1 MVRAT
6 KGKKL
11 TQAGRSTSDSMLD
24 LLKRGKTKDDDSTT
38 NKKSKP
44 KKPEF
49 HIPTSNHGKSKHF
62 GIREE
67 HITELAEEKRKLETT
82 LLFYFVSNYLCTHY
96 DTVHGPSRQFGSSS
110 LCMCFEAIESEDDS

>member
-1 MVRAT
+1 MSLLGDVASLNKLQTLGASSVEDKDEGKPKVVRAT

-11 TQAGRSTSDSMLD
+11 TQAGRSTSDGMLD

-67 HITELAEEKRKLETT
+67 HITELAEEKKET
-82 LLFYFVSNYLCTHY
+82 
-96 DTVHGPSRQFGSSS
+96 
-110 LCMCFEAIESEDDS
+110 

>member
-1 MVRAT
+1 MSLLGDVASLNKLQTLGASSVEDKDEGKPKVVRAT

-11 TQAGRSTSDSMLD
+11 TQAGRSTSDGMLD
-24 LLKRGKTKDDDSTT
+24 LLKRGKT
-38 NKKSKP
+38 

-67 HITELAEEKRKLETT
+67 HITELAEEKKET
-82 LLFYFVSNYLCTHY
+82 
-96 DTVHGPSRQFGSSS
+96 
-110 LCMCFEAIESEDDS
+110 